1 MGTFRKRGDTWR
13 AEISKAGVRE
23 SKTFDTKREAQEW
36 AAARETE
43 ISTVAVGGIT
53 PKTVAQVLERYA
65 EEISPRNKGHR
76 WERVRIVRFLKEE
89 PGLCAKMIHTVAT
102 PDLAAWRD
110 RRLAKVQPVS
120 VRRDIALLR
129 AAWGYA
135 RREWKNLKEDPWSD
149 LTMPPEG
156 RHRDRIYTQ
165 EEIDR
170 LVLALGWE
178 EGEPVTTSRQQVAVC
193 FLLSL
198 ETAMRSGELL
208 SLEHAQVDLDS
219 KVAQLDQTK
228 NGDRRAVPLSSRA
241 VSLMQSLAGLDSE
254 KLFTVTPA
262 LRDVYF
268 RQAKAIAEVDGATFH
283 DARATALTRLSKK
296 LSILELARMV
306 GHRDPR
312 SLMIY
317 YRESAADIAK
327 KLD

>member
-13 AEISKAGVRE
+13 AEINKAGVRE
-23 SKTFDTKREAQEW
+23 SKTFPTKREAQEW

-43 ISTVAVGGIT
+43 LATTAVGGIT
-53 PKTVAQVLERYA
+53 PKTVAQVLQRYCD
-65 EEISPRNKGHR
+65 EISPRNKGHR
-76 WERVRIVRFLKEE
+76 WERVRIKRFLKEE
-89 PGLCAKMIHTVAT
+89 ADLCAKLIHTVAT
-102 PDLAAWRD
+102 TDLGAWRD
-110 RRLAKVQPVS
+110 RRLAQVQPVS

-135 RREWKNLKEDPWSD
+135 RREWRNLKDDPWLD
-149 LTMPPEG
+149 MTMPPEG
-156 RHRDRIYTQ
+156 RHRERIYTQ
-165 EEIDR
+165 DEVDS
-170 LVLALGWE
+170 LVSALGWE
-178 EGEPVTTSRQQVAVC
+178 EGQKVVTARQQTAAC

-208 SLEHAQVDLDS
+208 SLEHSQVDL
-219 KVAQLDQTK
+219 KKRVAQLDQTK

-241 VSLMQSLAGLDSE
+241 VVLFKSLAGLDE
-254 KLFTVTPA
+254 DKVFTITPA

-268 RQAKAIAEVDGATFH
+268 RQGKAIAEVDGATFH